1 MVTGKSCCG
10 VTYGFQSKQKA
21 LFHLAKIRLA
31 CLFLFVHSENLVAM
45 HLLQWMMKGLVICHR
60 ESIIS
65 LKRKYLKVEME
76 ETLSSSHASMDAILD
91 IIAKE
96 GCSSLLDE
104 VFMDLDVGTFFLKQ
118 NKTKTQKAL
127 FSRKNNSGMI

>member
-1 MVTGKSCCG
+1 MSI
-10 VTYGFQSKQKA
+10 S
-21 LFHLAKIRLA
+21 
-31 CLFLFVHSENLVAM
+31 VHVLRKFSSNATV

-65 LKRKYLKVEME
+65 LKRKYLKVELE
-76 ETLSSSHASMDAILD
+76 DTLSSSHASMDAILD

-104 VFMDLDVGTFFLKQ
+104 VFMDLEVGTFFLK
-118 NKTKTQKAL
+118 NKSKTKQTKKAAKTTKSVTL
-127 FSRKNNSGMI
+127 

>member
-1 MVTGKSCCG
+1 MSISVRVLRKFSSNAI
-10 VTYGFQSKQKA
+10 V
-21 LFHLAKIRLA
+21 
-31 CLFLFVHSENLVAM
+31 

-65 LKRKYLKVEME
+65 LKRKYLKVELE
-76 ETLSSSHASMDAILD
+76 DTLSSSHASMDAILD

-104 VFMDLDVGTFFLKQ
+104 VFMDLEVGTFFLK
-118 NKTKTQKAL
+118 NKSTTKQTKKAAKKPKSVTL
-127 FSRKNNSGMI
+127 

>member
-1 MVTGKSCCG
+1 M
-10 VTYGFQSKQKA
+10 
-21 LFHLAKIRLA
+21 
-31 CLFLFVHSENLVAM
+31 HSENLEAM

-104 VFMDLDVGTFFLKQ
+104 VFMDLEVGTFFPQKKQ
-118 NKTKTQKAL
+118 QKHKKHYFL
-127 FSRKNNSGMI
+127 GKIIQE